1 LKWGRHSL
9 LAWAWQTS
17 GLENISQ
24 CRKMLI
30 TNDDIFLLFCLLHI
44 FFLALRISSL
54 YYDFQFLD
62 DAIGF
67 ARDNNNALQ

>member
-1 LKWGRHSL
+1 
-9 LAWAWQTS
+9 
-17 GLENISQ
+17 
-24 CRKMLI
+24 MLI